1 MKIRKLLIIA
11 SFFFCTSIMAQS
23 ENVLVFQGE
32 LADQNHQFL
41 NGTYAIH
48 FSIWSTQTGGT
59 SALWSQQMSSVTVD
73 KGFLSVL
80 LGGTA
85 APFPTDLF
93 SASIERYLE
102 VRVNDGSG
110 EETLS
115 PRMRITSSLYTVAS
129 EESSGECP
137 DGMVK
142 VNYFCIDTTRGSA
155 TTYHSA
161 KRACYDNGKRL
172 CKWHEAQDAC
182 EAGLLDINNG
192 ATLLPEWNA
201 DYAQYSRICVWGVN
215 KTSEGLPYCFGL
227 ASLKYVVGDT
237 ISYANYR
244 CCK

>member
-1 MKIRKLLIIA
+1 MKIKTLLIIA
-11 SFFFCTSIMAQS
+11 SVFLCATAMAQS

-32 LADQNHQFL
+32 LANQSHQFL
-41 NGTYAIH
+41 EGTYSIH

-59 SALWSQQMSSVTVD
+59 SALWSQQISSVTIS

-93 SASIERYLE
+93 SASTERYLE
-102 VRVNDGSG
+102 IRVNDGSG

-115 PRMRITSSLYTVAS
+115 PRMRVTSSLYTVAS

-142 VNYFCIDTTRGSA
+142 VNYFCIDTTRKSA

-172 CKWHEAQDAC
+172 CKWHETQDAC
-182 EAGLLDINNG
+182 EAGVLDINSG
-192 ATLLPEWNA
+192 TTLLPEWNP
-201 DYAQYSRICVWGVN
+201 DYSTLTRVTVWGED
-215 KTSEGLPYCFGL
+215 KTGDGLPFCFGL
-227 ASLKYVVGDT
+227 ASYKLSDGGVITYL
-237 ISYANYR
+237 NYR